1 VAKSKH
7 GGEPESDPADGFE
20 RIDLVSGSN
29 SNLLETLRSQVP
41 AAFTDGV
48 LNTDELLRALGV
60 NADSASKYQ
69 LQWTGKDEAVR
80 AQQVQSYGSL
90 HPDRKASVK
99 FDDAENVFIEGDN
112 LEVLRLLQ
120 RAYNDQVKLIYID
133 PPYNTTNDFVY
144 NDDFT
149 DSLDTYLRYTK
160 QRDAE
165 GKMTSATAESGGRRH
180 SGWLTM
186 MYPRLALAKN
196 LLRSDGAI
204 FVSIDDIEVHNLRQ
218 LLDLTFGPENFVG
231 QFVWAAGRKND
242 SKFVSASHQYIVCY
256 ARNLAHLKE
265 HVGEWRTRKDGLE
278 AIYAQH
284 KKLLRKHKTDYE
296 TMTLELKEWYK
307 SLPDGDPSKRHKH
320 FDEVDFRGIYF
331 PDNISFPNGGGP
343 TFPVLHPKTKKR
355 CKAPAGGWRFT
366 SPKAMQE
373 QIDANRIH
381 FGDDETTVPCR
392 KSYLKEH
399 EEEVPYSVFYQDGRA
414 ATKRLRTLLGGDY
427 FENPKDEFVLQRIVE
442 FASDKESIVLD
453 FFAGSGTTA
462 HAVMLQNAADGGNRK
477 FVLVNLPE
485 EIDHKEKPQAKAA
498 KLNTVSDIT
507 RLRLKKAAAQV
518 GVKDFSLRCLKLGES
533 NFKIWDPA
541 QAGEDADSIA
551 EALSLFKD
559 SLRDGATDDAIALE
573 LLLKEGVPLGTPWKR
588 LSIAGA
594 DAIQAGSVVVSLARS
609 TTKTFVEAVLQ
620 TEGMSK
626 LLMLDQAFE
635 HNDQHKA
642 NLLIKA
648 REQGITVRTA

>member
-1 VAKSKH
+1 MGRKV
-7 GGEPESDPADGFE
+7 GEGYISGQAADVE
-20 RIDLVSGSN
+20 HVKLSVCPN
-29 SNLLETLRSQVP
+29 SALLDVLRDHAPQV
-41 AAFTDGV
+41 FVDGMP
-48 LNTDELLRALGV
+48 NTDELLRVLGV
-60 NADSASKYQ
+60 NNDSASRYQ

-90 HPDRKASVK
+90 HPDHKASVK

-160 QRDAE
+160 QRDE
-165 GKMTSATAESGGRRH
+165 DGKMTSATVESGGRRH

-186 MYPRLALAKN
+186 MYPRLALARN
-196 LLRSDGAI
+196 LLTRDGLI
-204 FVSIDDIEVHNLRQ
+204 FVSIDDHEIHNLRH
-218 LLDLTFGPENFVG
+218 LLDSVFGPENFLATLVWNRGHSQQQG
-231 QFVWAAGRKND
+231 QFKEYHEYVVVYARDRTQLQTFADPVGGEVVGGALKKISKSNPESAFEFPAGVRCEAPD
-242 SKFVSASHQYIVCY
+242 GTKFVGTWGDAEKV
-256 ARNLAHLKE
+256 HLIS
-265 HVGEWRTRKDGLE
+265 GEFVVKGG
-278 AIYAQH
+278 
-284 KKLLRKHKTDYE
+284 KT
-296 TMTLELKEWYK
+296 
-307 SLPDGDPSKRHKH
+307 
-320 FDEVDFRGIYF
+320 
-331 PDNISFPNGGGP
+331 
-343 TFPVLHPKTKKR
+343 TKKMVVS
-355 CKAPAGGWRFT
+355 AGWTQKEQMRKWFAGERPVYDSRGQEVLEFYFNSTGKLKYVKDRTAFT
-366 SPKAMQE
+366 PPTVQE
-373 QIDANRIH
+373 WGTQ
-381 FGDDETTVPCR
+381 G
-392 KSYLKEH
+392 
-399 EEEVPYSVFYQDGRA
+399 A
-414 ATKRLRTLLGGDY
+414 ASAELVSLLGCDI
-427 FENPKDEFVLQRIVE
+427 FDRPKPVKMLQDII
-442 FASDKESIVLD
+442 AWSTKESDLVMDL
-453 FFAGSGTTA
+453 FAGSGTLG
-462 HAVMLQNAADGGNRK
+462 HAVLSQNLADGAARR

-485 EIDHKEKPQAKAA
+485 TIDPKAKPDIK
-498 KLNTVSDIT
+498 KMRVSTVADVSRI
-507 RLRLKKAAAQV
+507 RLKKAAAQL
-518 GVKDFSLRCLKLGES
+518 GVKGFSVRCLTLGDS

-541 QAGEDADSIA
+541 KAGADADSIS

-588 LSIAGA
+588 LSIAGTNA
-594 DAIQAGSVVVSLARS
+594 VQAGSVVVSLART
-609 TTKTFVEAVLQ
+609 TTKKFVESVLQ

>member
-1 VAKSKH
+1 MAKKKH
-7 GGEPESDPADGFE
+7 GGEPESDPAGGFE
-20 RIDLVSGSN
+20 KIDLVSGSN

-90 HPDRKASVK
+90 HPDRKVSVK

-160 QRDAE
+160 QRDEE

-186 MYPRLALAKN
+186 MYPRLALARN
-196 LLRSDGAI
+196 LLTRDGLI
-204 FVSIDDIEVHNLRQ
+204 FVSIDDHEIHNLRHM
-218 LLDLTFGPENFVG
+218 LDSIFGLENFLATLVWNRGHSQQQG
-231 QFVWAAGRKND
+231 QFKEYHEYVVVYARDRNQLQTFADPVGGEVVGGALKKISRSNPESTFEFPAGVRCEASDGTEFVGTWGDAEKVRLV
-242 SKFVSASHQYIVCY
+242 SGEFVVKGGRTTKKMVVSAGWTQKEQMRKWFAGERPVFDSRGQEVLEFYF
-256 ARNLAHLKE
+256 NSTGKLKY
-265 HVGEWRTRKDGLE
+265 VKNRTAFTPPTVQEWGTQG
-278 AIYAQH
+278 AASA
-284 KKLLRKHKTDYE
+284 
-296 TMTLELKEWYK
+296 ELV
-307 SLPDGDPSKRHKH
+307 S
-320 FDEVDFRGIYF
+320 
-331 PDNISFPNGGGP
+331 
-343 TFPVLHPKTKKR
+343 
-355 CKAPAGGWRFT
+355 
-366 SPKAMQE
+366 
-373 QIDANRIH
+373 
-381 FGDDETTVPCR
+381 
-392 KSYLKEH
+392 
-399 EEEVPYSVFYQDGRA
+399 
-414 ATKRLRTLLGGDY
+414 LLGCDI
-427 FENPKDEFVLQRIVE
+427 FDRPKPVKMLQDIIAWSTSE
-442 FASDKESIVLD
+442 SDLVMDL
-453 FFAGSGTTA
+453 FAGSGTLG
-462 HAVMLQNAADGGNRK
+462 HAVLNQNLADGSSRR
-477 FVLVNLPE
+477 FILVNLPE
-485 EIDHKEKPQAKAA
+485 TIDPKVKPDVEKMRVS
-498 KLNTVSDIT
+498 TVADVARI
-507 RLRLKKAAAQV
+507 RLKQAAAQL
-518 GVKDFSLRCLKLGES
+518 GVKKFSIRCLTLGES

-551 EALSLFKD
+551 QALSLFKD

-588 LSIAGA
+588 LAIAGT
-594 DAIQAGSVVVSLARS
+594 DAIQAESVVVSLART
-609 TTKTFVEAVLQ
+609 TTKKFVEVVLQ

-642 NLLIKA
+642 NLLITA
-648 REQGITVRTA
+648 REQGITVRVA

>member
-1 VAKSKH
+1 MKKKLD
-7 GGEPESDPADGFE
+7 GGLDAGQAAGFE
-20 RIDLVSGSN
+20 QVDLTTGPN
-29 SNLLETLRSQVP
+29 SPLLEVLRTHVP
-41 AAFTDGV
+41 QAFVDGL
-48 LNTDELLRALGV
+48 LNPDELLRVLDPNSDAV
-60 NADSASKYQ
+60 SKYQ
-69 LQWTGKDEAVR
+69 LQWTGKDDAVR
-80 AQQVQSYGSL
+80 AQQLQSYGSL
-90 HPDRKASVK
+90 HPDPKASVK

-160 QRDAE
+160 QRDEE

-196 LLRSDGAI
+196 LLTSDGAI

-256 ARNLAHLKE
+256 ARNFAYLKE
-265 HVGEWRTRKDGLE
+265 HVGAWRTPKDGLE

-284 KKLLRKHKTDYE
+284 KKLLKKHKSDYSAIE
-296 TMTLELKEWYK
+296 SDLKAWYK
-307 SLPDGDPSKRHKH
+307 SLPADDPSKRHKH
-320 FDEVDFRGIYF
+320 YSSVDFRGIYF

-343 TFPVLHPKTKKR
+343 TFPVIHPKTGKK
-355 CKAPAGGWRFT
+355 CKVPSGGWRFT
-366 SPKAMQE
+366 TPETMQE
-373 QIDANRIH
+373 QIDDDRIH
-381 FGDDETTVPCR
+381 FGEDESTIPCR
-392 KSYLKEH
+392 KSYLREH
-399 EEEVPYSVFYQDGRA
+399 EYEVPYSVFYQDGRA
-414 ATKRLRTLLGGDY
+414 ATNRLESLLGGDY

-485 EIDHKEKPQAKAA
+485 EIDYKKKPQAKAA

-507 RLRLKKAAAQV
+507 RLRLKKAASAV
-518 GVKDFSLRCLKLGES
+518 GVKDFSLKCLKLGES

-541 QAGEDADSIA
+541 KAGNDADSIA
-551 EALSLFKD
+551 KALSLFKE

-588 LSIAGA
+588 ITIAGTN
-594 DAIQAGSVVVSLARS
+594 AIQASSVVVSLARS
-609 TTKTFVEAVLQ
+609 ATKKFVEAVLQ
-620 TEGMSK
+620 VEGISK
-626 LLMLDQAFE
+626 VLMLDEAFE

-648 REQGITVRTA
+648 EELRITVRTA